1 MKKLKLIPMKKVD
14 WIENQEDD
22 IEDDHDGDKIYRIQ
36 SNVDVIEDRRSRLA
50 IVLHQDGE
58 YSADSILSPK
68 AQLKLLYL
76 IKRNQK
82 KGGRQS

>member
-1 MKKLKLIPMKKVD
+1 MKTPKLIPMKKVD

-36 SNVDVIEDRRSRLA
+36 SNVDVIEDRRGRLA

-58 YSADSILSPK
+58 YSADSILSRK

-82 KGGRQS
+82 GGRPS